1 MDNELLLNFFSA
13 PPPTSQELETYH
25 WPFGDVHTLF
35 RHFNEAF
42 FDNCLRD
49 VIVQWSNK
57 LTRSAGLCKYR
68 GTRTEEHSPIV
79 IILSAPLLQYRS
91 QHDLLDVL
99 VHEMIHAYLFRLK
112 IFERVHHGPIWHA
125 QAHRIN
131 QATGLTIRAYH
142 NYYREVRYLARQRAL
157 KRLPVIDLSDSVI
170 DLTND

>member
-1 MDNELLLNFFSA
+1 MDSNPLLDFFAA
-13 PPPTSQELETYH
+13 PPPTSQELETQH
-25 WPFGDVHTLF
+25 WPFGDVHALF

-49 VIVQWSNK
+49 VVVHWSNR

-112 IFERVHHGPIWHA
+112 VFERVHHGPVWHA

-131 QATGLTIRAYH
+131 QAAGLTIRACH
-142 NYYREVRYLARQRAL
+142 NYYQEVRYIAHQRAL
-157 KRLPVIDLSDSVI
+157 KRVPVIDLSNSTI
-170 DLTND
+170 DLTDD